1 MRLSLLTLSAL
12 LCPLAISSLDLEG
25 AIIIRIEATTG
36 EMSEAEIA
44 IFEEH
49 CDMFFESKL
58 LIENNTITNITSS
71 LAGQEFT
78 PMTRRTRI
86 LQDAAAV
93 GVLYASTNVTAIA
106 TEPVDDF
113 SAVLKE
119 TVEGNSDWFY
129 ISLNDLA
136 TPANITLFAG
146 ASIVTVLDAGAA
158 PTTSA
163 PATLAPSFAP
173 PPTAPKAAP
182 PTAPKP
188 KPEEGLKPTA
198 IIAIVVAALFGL
210 FLLGCFAYRS
220 QLPEEVPVPPVSK

>member
-12 LCPLAISSLDLEG
+12 LFPAAISSADLEG
-25 AIIIRIEATTG
+25 ALTIRIESTKG
-36 EMSEAEIA
+36 EMTDSDIA

-49 CDMFFESKL
+49 CDMFFESNL
-58 LIENNTITNITSS
+58 PIVNITNITST

-78 PMTRRTRI
+78 PMTTRRTRI
-86 LQDAAAV
+86 LQDAAVV
-93 GVLYASTNVTAIA
+93 GVLYATTNVSAIA
-106 TEPVDDF
+106 SEPVDDF

-136 TPANITLFAG
+136 STVNSTLFEG
-146 ASIVTVLDAGAA
+146 ASIVTVLDVGAS
-158 PTTSA
+158 PTTPA
-163 PATLAPSFAP
+163 PITPAPSFP
-173 PPTAPKAAP
+173 PPPKAAPP

-210 FLLGCFAYRS
+210 FLIGCFAYRS
-220 QLPEEVPVPPVSK
+220 QLPEEVPIPPLSK